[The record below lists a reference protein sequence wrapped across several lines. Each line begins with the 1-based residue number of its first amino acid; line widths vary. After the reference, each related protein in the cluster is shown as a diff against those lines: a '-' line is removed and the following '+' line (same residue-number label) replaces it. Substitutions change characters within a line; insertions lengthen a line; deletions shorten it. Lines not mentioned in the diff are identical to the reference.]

1 MNRVMLT
8 ADQIGALIA
17 GVAVR
22 VDGIEICA
30 IPSLELTRLDYIVG
44 EYNNEEYWEG
54 EDEYEDEYDE
64 EWIWRRN
71 AEAEDDGEDDGDN

>member
-54 EDEYEDEYDE
+54 EDEYDE